1 MIKIAVVVLS
11 TVFFLKAQHALL
23 GEADPIA
30 MLEGV
35 ALVLLGPL
43 FSVML
48 SHPHD
53 DLRRL
58 WRELVGLRRNSG
70 DAREDILI
78 GQIRQLAKVWQES
91 GPKELEAVAS
101 TITNPFL
108 RKGVDMVIDG
118 YAPDEI
124 RRILEKNYD
133 LYLSGKEV
141 LGGILGSMTRLP
153 QSFGFIGTV
162 VGLINVLGNLSNKA
176 SIGPGVSVALFSTLY
191 GLLFANFLFMPL
203 YKKYAER
210 IRGEVSS
217 FPLITEGVLGLA
229 NRESSRYL
237 HYKLESCLGNGD
249 LAVAPVAQAVVQ
261 PKPRRRRVAPVSL
274 SFVRVFSFLN

>member
-1 MIKIAVVVLS
+1 MIKIAVVLLS

-35 ALVLLGPL
+35 LLVLLGPL

-58 WRELVGLRRNSG
+58 WRELVGLRRHG
-70 DAREDILI
+70 GHDQGELL
-78 GQIRQLAKVWQES
+78 GQIRQLARVWHES
-91 GPKELEAVAS
+91 GPKELEAAAG

-118 YAPDEI
+118 YTPEEI

-133 LYLSGKEV
+133 LYLSSKEA
-141 LGGILGSMTRLP
+141 LGGILGAMTRLP

-162 VGLINVLGNLSNKA
+162 VGLINVLGNLGNKA
-176 SIGPGVSVALFSTLY
+176 AIGPGVSVALYSTLY
-191 GLLFANFLFMPL
+191 GLLFANFLFLPL

-210 IRGEVSS
+210 IRAEISA

-237 HYKLESCLGNGD
+237 HYKLESCLAGGEMVGEP
-249 LAVAPVAQAVVQ
+249 VAPPVRQL
-261 PKPRRRRVAPVSL
+261 KPGRRRMAPVSL

>member
-11 TVFFLKAQHALL
+11 TVLFLKAQHALL
-23 GEADPIA
+23 GEADPFSI
-30 MLEGV
+30 LEGV

-53 DLRRL
+53 TLRRL
-58 WRELVGLRRNSG
+58 WGEILALRRYQG
-70 DAREDILI
+70 GGQEGELLV
-78 GQIRQLAKVWQES
+78 QIRQLARVWQES
-91 GPKELEAVAS
+91 GPKELEEAGKK
-101 TITNPFL
+101 IDNPFL

-133 LYLSGKEV
+133 FYLSRKEA
-141 LGGILGSMTRLP
+141 LAGILSSLTRLP

-162 VGLINVLGNLSNKA
+162 VGLINVLGHLNDKS

-203 YKKYAER
+203 CKKYTARVRDE
-210 IRGEVSS
+210 INS

-229 NRESSRYL
+229 NRESSRHL
-237 HYKLESCLGNGD
+237 HYKLESCLGAGE
-249 LAVAPVAQAVVQ
+249 AAEVSIPAPQSQ
-261 PKPRRRRVAPVSL
+261 PRRLRTAPVSF
-274 SFVRVFSFLN
+274 SFVRVFSFLS

>member
-23 GEADPIA
+23 GEADPISI
-30 MLEGV
+30 LEGV
-35 ALVLLGPL
+35 VLVLLGPL
-43 FSVML
+43 FSVIL

-53 DLRRL
+53 VLRRL
-58 WRELVGLRRNSG
+58 WREILALRHHRG
-70 DAREDILI
+70 ETQEKELL
-78 GQIRQLAKVWQES
+78 GQIHQLAVVWQES
-91 GPKELEAVAS
+91 GPKELEKAGKK
-101 TITNPFL
+101 ITNPFL

-118 YAPDEI
+118 YAPDDI

-133 LYLSGKEV
+133 LYLSRKEA
-141 LGGILGSMTRLP
+141 LAGILSGLTRLP

-162 VGLINVLGNLSNKA
+162 VGLINVLGHLNDKT

-203 YKKYAER
+203 YKKYATR
-210 IRGEVSS
+210 VGDEVSA

-229 NRESSRYL
+229 NRESSRHL
-237 HYKLESCLGNGD
+237 HYKLESCLGANEVEEI
-249 LAVAPVAQAVVQ
+249 LAPTPQ
-261 PKPRRRRVAPVSL
+261 PQSRRHRIAPVSF
-274 SFVRVFSFLN
+274 SFVRVFSFLS

>member
-11 TVFFLKAQHALL
+11 TVLFLKAQHALL
-23 GEADPIA
+23 GEADPLSI
-30 MLEGV
+30 LEGV

-48 SHPHD
+48 SHPQD
-53 DLRRL
+53 ALRRL
-58 WRELVGLRRNSG
+58 WGELLALRRHQGGNQEG
-70 DAREDILI
+70 ELLR
-78 GQIRQLAKVWQES
+78 QIRQLAKVWQES
-91 GPKELEAVAS
+91 GPKELEEMGKKIA
-101 TITNPFL
+101 NPFL

-118 YAPDEI
+118 YTPDDI

-133 LYLSGKEV
+133 LYLSRKEA
-141 LGGILGSMTRLP
+141 LAGILSSLTRLP

-162 VGLINVLGNLSNKA
+162 VGLINVLGHLNDKA
-176 SIGPGVSVALFSTLY
+176 SIGPGVSVALFSPLY

-210 IRGEVSS
+210 IREEVNS

-229 NRESSRYL
+229 NRESSRHL
-237 HYKLESCLGNGD
+237 HYKLESCLGTG
-249 LAVAPVAQAVVQ
+249 AAEVSAPVPQ
-261 PKPRRRRVAPVSL
+261 PQPRQRRIASVPFSL
-274 SFVRVFSFLN
+274 VRVFSFLS

>member
-11 TVFFLKAQHALL
+11 TVLFLKAQHALL
-23 GEADPIA
+23 GEADPLSI
-30 MLEGV
+30 LEGV

-53 DLRRL
+53 VLRRL
-58 WRELVGLRRNSG
+58 WREILALRRHQGGSQEG
-70 DAREDILI
+70 ELL
-78 GQIRQLAKVWQES
+78 GQIRRLAKVWQES
-91 GPKELEAVAS
+91 GPKELEEAS
-101 TITNPFL
+101 KKIANPFL

-118 YAPDEI
+118 YAPDDI

-133 LYLSGKEV
+133 FYLSRKEA
-141 LGGILGSMTRLP
+141 LAGILSSLTRLP

-162 VGLINVLGNLSNKA
+162 VGLINVLGHLNDKA

-210 IRGEVSS
+210 VRDEVSS

-229 NRESSRYL
+229 NRESSRHL
-237 HYKLESCLGNGD
+237 HYKLESCLEDGE
-249 LAVAPVAQAVVQ
+249 APEASAPAPQ
-261 PKPRRRRVAPVSL
+261 PKTRRHRIAPASF
-274 SFVRVFSFLN
+274 SFVRVFSFLS

>member
-11 TVFFLKAQHALL
+11 TVLFLKAQHALL
-23 GEADPIA
+23 GEADPLSI
-30 MLEGV
+30 LEGV

-48 SHPHD
+48 SHPQD
-53 DLRRL
+53 ALRRL
-58 WRELVGLRRNSG
+58 WGELLALRRHQGGNQEG
-70 DAREDILI
+70 ELLR
-78 GQIRQLAKVWQES
+78 QIRQLAKVWQES
-91 GPKELEAVAS
+91 GPKELEEMGKKIA
-101 TITNPFL
+101 NPFL

-118 YAPDEI
+118 YTPDDI

-133 LYLSGKEV
+133 LYLSRKEA
-141 LGGILGSMTRLP
+141 LAGILSSLTRLP

-162 VGLINVLGNLSNKA
+162 VGLINVLGHLNDKA

-210 IRGEVSS
+210 IREEVNS

-229 NRESSRYL
+229 NRESSRHL
-237 HYKLESCLGNGD
+237 HYKLESCLGTG
-249 LAVAPVAQAVVQ
+249 AAEVSAPVPQ
-261 PKPRRRRVAPVSL
+261 PQPRQRRIASVPFSL
-274 SFVRVFSFLN
+274 VRVFSFLS

>member
-11 TVFFLKAQHALL
+11 TVLFLKAQHALL
-23 GEADPIA
+23 GEADPLSI
-30 MLEGV
+30 LEGV

-53 DLRRL
+53 ALRRL
-58 WRELVGLRRNSG
+58 WGEILALRRHQGGNQEG
-70 DAREDILI
+70 ELL
-78 GQIRQLAKVWQES
+78 GQIRQLARVWQES
-91 GPKELEAVAS
+91 GPKELEEAGKKIA
-101 TITNPFL
+101 NPFL

-118 YAPDEI
+118 YAPDDI

-133 LYLSGKEV
+133 LYLSRKEV
-141 LGGILGSMTRLP
+141 LAGILSSLTRLP

-162 VGLINVLGNLSNKA
+162 VGLINVLGHLNDKA

-203 YKKYAER
+203 YKKYAARVRE
-210 IRGEVSS
+210 EVNF

-229 NRESSRYL
+229 NRESSRHL
-237 HYKLESCLGNGD
+237 HYKLESCLGAGE
-249 LAVAPVAQAVVQ
+249 AAEVSAPAPQPQPRRHRIAPV
-261 PKPRRRRVAPVSL
+261 PF
-274 SFVRVFSFLN
+274 SFVRVFSFLS